1 MASIQLYIESNE
13 IANDT
18 QLMLQEHK
26 VQELIA
32 KQIHLENDGYN
43 NMNLLTI
50 LISLGAMVISLTTIS
65 NSENAPYAYL
75 CVAVILVA
83 SIGFA
88 LYEKNKQHKNQE
100 AIQKQIMETMI
111 AINTY
116 KIGKEEIQKS
126 QDK

>member
-1 MASIQLYIESNE
+1 
-13 IANDT
+13 
-18 QLMLQEHK
+18 
-26 VQELIA
+26 
-32 KQIHLENDGYN
+32 
-43 NMNLLTI
+43 
-50 LISLGAMVISLTTIS
+50 MVISLTTIS

-111 AINTY
+111 AINAY